1 MFIPLIVA
9 IVFIKFIK
17 DQFEFSAIR
26 WISYWF
32 IPIFC
37 LYQFARTFT
46 WSPLNVLLTVGLVL
60 VAYLVGH
67 YQTAHTQV
75 RLEETG
81 SQYFRDANGQ
91 EVPIYRKVVT
101 AQGGRHYLY
110 GWLIILVLQIVIEGT
125 YLHEVLTVDHVFE
138 ATYKEVLADVLIF
151 YRFSGGRH
159 SSWILWGLTAFSS
172 LSYTLLL
179 AHKSPLAN
187 RVLFGKKKY
196 QHVAENEDRN
206 AQ

>member
-1 MFIPLIVA
+1 MFLPIVIA
-9 IVFIKFIK
+9 IVFVKFIK
-17 DQFEFSAIR
+17 DQFEFSAIT

-37 LYQFARTFT
+37 LYQFVRTFV
-46 WSPLNVLLTVGLVL
+46 WSPINVALTIGLIIVS
-60 VAYLVGH
+60 VLVGH

-91 EVPIYRKVVT
+91 EVPIYKKVIT

-110 GWLIILVLQIVIEGT
+110 GWFVILVLQILIEGT
-125 YLHEVLTVDHVFE
+125 YLHQVLTMDHVFE
-138 ATYKEVLADVLIF
+138 ETYKEILADVMIF
-151 YRFSGGRH
+151 YRFTGARH

-196 QHVAENEDRN
+196 RHISANEDRSAN
-206 AQ
+206 